1 MELHLFKNNQHQIEM
16 MRILLLVFAIM
27 LAGCS
32 SSEDYSQTQE
42 VDVRLVAHPF
52 VTHVE
57 AFQLQL
63 STFNREVVSN
73 GKLRAR
79 RQAAVSLPFAE
90 VVLSVSVVNGQRVS
104 AGQVL
109 ARLCTRQLEARLAQ
123 ARLSVAEAEV
133 RLKDLLLGQ
142 GYSLA
147 DSISMPAE
155 TWRLA
160 SVQSGFARARN
171 EVGFILA
178 DIARSTIKAPFAG
191 VVANLEAK
199 PHEVANLGRPLC
211 SIIDNSSFVVDFPV
225 MENELPIASV
235 GCTVSVSPFA
245 NPQLS
250 FSGRVSE
257 VNPVVD
263 EHGRV
268 QLTATL
274 TGHRDMIDGMN
285 GNVLISST
293 VPNQMVVPRQ
303 AVVYR
308 DNLTVLFKYVAGK
321 AEWTYVNI
329 IDQNS
334 THLSVVANPDRVASL
349 APGDTVIVAGNMN
362 LSHGALVKI
371 K

>member
-1 MELHLFKNNQHQIEM
+1 M
-16 MRILLLVFAIM
+16 
-27 LAGCS
+27 
-32 SSEDYSQTQE
+32 
-42 VDVRLVAHPF
+42 
-52 VTHVE
+52 
-57 AFQLQL
+57 QL
-63 STFNREVVSN
+63 STFTREVVSN

-79 RQAAVSLPFAE
+79 RQAEVPLPFAE
-90 VVLSVSVVNGQRVS
+90 LVLSVSVANGQRVS

-123 ARLSVAEAEV
+123 ARLLVAEAEV

-147 DSISMPAE
+147 DSLSIPAE

-160 SVQSGFARARN
+160 TVQSGFARASN
-171 EVGFILA
+171 EVGSIKA
-178 DIARSTIKAPFAG
+178 DIARSTIRTPFAG
-191 VVANLEAK
+191 VVANLTAR
-199 PHEVANLGRPLC
+199 PHEVANPGKPLC
-211 SIIDNSSFVVDFPV
+211 SVVDNSAFVVDFPV
-225 MENELPIASV
+225 MENELPMATV
-235 GCTVSVSPFA
+235 GSQLTVSPFA
-245 NPQLS
+245 NPALT
-250 FSGRVSE
+250 FRGAITE
-257 VNPVVD
+257 INPVVD

-268 QLTATL
+268 QVTATL
-274 TGHRDMIDGMN
+274 AGNKDLLDGMN
-285 GNVLISST
+285 VNVLISSI
-293 VPNQMVVPRQ
+293 VPKQMVVPRH

-308 DNLTVLFKYVAGK
+308 DNLTVLFKYVGGK

-371 K
+371 E